1 MKKASNTALYDKT
14 KERGERRGERGGW
27 RGGGGSGLLERAHK
41 TQLPYLS
48 IVTTQHRTKVR
59 RVPSDECKGTWARR
73 RVSINQVSVYIF

>member
-1 MKKASNTALYDKT
+1 MIKQK
-14 KERGERRGERGGW
+14 RGERDGGRGGD
-27 RGGGGSGLLERAHK
+27 GGEGGSGILERAHK

-73 RVSINQVSVYIF
+73 RVSINQVSIYIF

>member
-1 MKKASNTALYDKT
+1 MVKQK
-14 KERGERRGERGGW
+14 RGERDGGRGGE
-27 RGGGGSGLLERAHK
+27 GGGGWWSGLLERAHK

-73 RVSINQVSVYIF
+73 RVSIK